1 MQKQFAMKKKR
12 SQSYTIPLRISRVAG
27 IDCHQPSV
35 TVGVC
40 IEGQAP
46 IVYTFDTFTDDVYR
60 LRDTLLSHQI
70 KDVIIESTGVYWRF
84 ICRVLSEAGIK
95 VVLVNPFTVKQIPLE
110 KTDKA
115 DAIWLATVLM
125 NGMAK
130 PSLLVGE
137 QQQALR
143 SLTRQRTHYTQQLT
157 RVKNRIIG
165 ILESCNFKIMSV
177 ISNISTKTGMKLVE
191 KLSRGITDINELIE
205 CCHHSVIRRKGE
217 LLPKAFKGRLTAN
230 DQLQLQIHLEDLQ
243 YIESQRNKV
252 SYAIEELFNEEQKL
266 IMRKLE
272 KVEGIAQESS
282 EVIMAEMGISAND
295 FKGEDSVAKYGGLAA
310 GVHES
315 SKKKVIVKCHPGN
328 KYLRMIMMQ
337 VAWAAVRVKDGYWR
351 AVYQHLKKSRG
362 AKKAIVAVARRLL
375 KVVYKVI
382 VMNHNYEKWDAKRYY
397 ENRTRVME
405 YKKANQYQEAS

>member
-1 MQKQFAMKKKR
+1 
-12 SQSYTIPLRISRVAG
+12 
-27 IDCHQPSV
+27 
-35 TVGVC
+35 
-40 IEGQAP
+40 
-46 IVYTFDTFTDDVYR
+46 
-60 LRDTLLSHQI
+60 
-70 KDVIIESTGVYWRF
+70 VYWRF

-191 KLSRGITDINELIE
+191 KLSRGITDINELID
-205 CCHHSVIRRKGE
+205 CCHHSVIRRKAE

-230 DQLQLQIHLEDLQ
+230 DQLQLQIYLEDLQ

-252 SYAIEELFNEEQKL
+252 SCAIEELFNEEQKL
-266 IMRKLE
+266 VMRKLE
-272 KVEGIAQESS
+272 KVEGIAQQSS
-282 EVIMAEMGISAND
+282 EVIMAEMGINAND

-337 VAWAAVRVKDGYWR
+337 VAWAAVRVKNGYWR
-351 AVYQHLKKSRG
+351 AVYQNLKKSRG

-375 KVVYKVI
+375 KVVYKII
-382 VMNHNYEKWDAKRYY
+382 VKHHNYEKWDAKRYY
-397 ENRTRVME
+397 ENRSKVIE
-405 YKKANQYQEAS
+405 YKKANQYKEAS